1 MKVLNKHTIFNSVKS
16 SKPNLQLSNALSLNS
31 QIYDGETD
39 FFLRDYLFS
48 SNDMCYHI
56 LFCSRFL

>member
-1 MKVLNKHTIFNSVKS
+1 MKMSDASNQEHSSVSFKDQASMKDLNRVV
-16 SKPNLQLSNALSLNS
+16 
-31 QIYDGETD
+31 

-48 SNDMCYHI
+48 ANDMCYHI